1 MEKKKSKSKYSLK
14 EIMQIINDWTNEDYD
29 NRSAIFVI
37 AEEKSKEELDVF
49 GGTGICGNKMLGVR
63 SLAAVLMDKDSRISR
78 MVARARLLN
87 AENEQRVIFQ
97 SFYSGNSTKD
107 KEFQEA

>member
-1 MEKKKSKSKYSLK
+1 MEKKKSKSKYSLN

-49 GGTGICGNKMLGVR
+49 GGTGIFGNKMLGVR

-97 SFYSGNSTKD
+97 SLYSGNSTKD